1 MKAILPQQELSR
13 FHNDLT
19 SSMTSS
25 MVDVSDTSEIL
36 NDFAID
42 ITHIEKLVQESD
54 SIIMEKK

>member
-1 MKAILPQQELSR
+1 MCML
-13 FHNDLT
+13 ND
-19 SSMTSS
+19 
-25 MVDVSDTSEIL
+25 EIL